1 MHENLTDTT
10 IGAIVAADH
19 RAAAVFARHGIDFC
33 CGGKQTLREACRAKG
48 LEEQPVAAELA
59 QLDLVPVEL
68 APRFNTWDL
77 DFLAD
82 YVVANHHA
90 YLRTVL
96 PVLRGY
102 TKKIASVHGER
113 HPELLQIAEQ
123 FRRVADE
130 LEGHMMKEEQ
140 ILFPYIKELS
150 KAERTGRML
159 SESPFGTIANPI
171 AVMEQEHEGA
181 GEGLERIRALSGGYT
196 PPADGCTTYR
206 VCFAELRD
214 FEADL
219 HQHVHLENNILFP
232 KAIELES
239 RLAGQ
244 RIPA

>member
-1 MHENLTDTT
+1 MHEYLTDTT
-10 IGAIVAADH
+10 IGEIVAADH

-33 CGGKQTLREACRAKG
+33 CGGRQGFRQACESKG
-48 LEEQPVAAELA
+48 LDAQAVADELGNLGATPAQP
-59 QLDLVPVEL
+59 

-90 YLRTVL
+90 YLRAVL

-102 TKKIASVHGER
+102 TRKIADVHGER
-113 HPELLQIAEQ
+113 HPELIEIAGA
-123 FRRVADE
+123 FRAVADE

-140 ILFPYIKELS
+140 ILFPYIRDLAR
-150 KAERTGRML
+150 AERTGRAL
-159 SESPFGTIANPI
+159 PSSPFGTIANPI

-181 GEGLERIRALSGGYT
+181 GDGLERIRALSGGYEA
-196 PPADGCTTYR
+196 PADGCTTYR

-219 HQHVHLENNILFP
+219 HQHIHLENNILFP
-232 KAIELES
+232 KAIALET
-239 RLAGQ
+239 RMTD
-244 RIPA
+244 RRVPA